1 MKLQL
6 LRIHSTDDYT
16 NGVLFEVKDHPFAEA
31 LDKREFLCYTLE
43 DQDQEKKVM
52 HETRIP
58 EGVYRITLRTV
69 GGFNERY
76 KKRFKDIH
84 KGMLWLRDVPEFE
97 YILIHCGN
105 TDDNTSGCILVGQT
119 QEYDKKNGFVGRS
132 TKAYFDIYPKIA
144 EALEKGENVSI
155 EIIDFG

>member
-6 LRIHSTDDYT
+6 LRIHTDGDYT
-16 NGVLFEVKDHPFAEA
+16 NGILFQVCDDES
-31 LDKREFLCYTLE
+31 REFLCYTLE
-43 DQDQEKKVM
+43 DQHQDEKVM

-58 EGVYRITLRTV
+58 AGTYKIDFRNV
-69 GGFNERY
+69 GGFNNRY

-84 KGMLWLRDVPEFE
+84 KGMLEITDVPGFK

-119 QEYDKKNGFVGRS
+119 QEYGRKDGWVGRS
-132 TKAYFDIYPKIA
+132 TQAYFNIYPMIA
-144 EALEKGENVSI
+144 QSVEEGEEVSI
-155 EIIDFG
+155 EIINFS